1 MLVSYYARKWLWRS
15 FACVL
20 HAYGCQ
26 IRKSQHTLPCRI
38 AVDVTPALSQ
48 LKRVSEGTQSITA
61 AKMTTRR
68 ISDLAATHVTV
79 SARDEHTG
87 EEVSIQLPI
96 VRGSAGAPAVDIS
109 TLPAA
114 TGLYTLDPGFVATGS
129 CRSAITFIDGPAGVL
144 LHRGY
149 GIDDL
154 AAKSSYLE
162 VVYLLLNNRLPASQ
176 RRLDLFTEEVIR
188 RMSVDRRLE
197 SFMSGF
203 PDDAHPMAVMVGT
216 VGALSAFYHDCRGV
230 KAMNESER
238 ALAAVRVVTK
248 LPTIAAMAYR
258 HSVGLPYVAPR
269 RGKSF
274 AANLLNMCFASPL
287 DGGEFVAP
295 PAAFVKALDVFLL
308 LHADHEQNASTST
321 VRMAASSEANPFA
334 CVAARVE
341 VNKRVGGP

>member
-1 MLVSYYARKWLWRS
+1 
-15 FACVL
+15 
-20 HAYGCQ
+20 
-26 IRKSQHTLPCRI
+26 
-38 AVDVTPALSQ
+38 
-48 LKRVSEGTQSITA
+48 
-61 AKMTTRR
+61 MTTRR
-68 ISDLAATHVTV
+68 IADLAATHVTV
-79 SARDEHTG
+79 SARDETTG

-154 AAKSSYLE
+154 AARSSYLE

-238 ALAAVRVVTK
+238 ALAAVRVVAK

-295 PAAFVKALDVFLL
+295 PPCFEKALDVFLL
-308 LHADHEQNASTST
+308 LHACLLYTSPSP
-321 VRMAASSEANPFA
+321 RD
-334 CVAARVE
+334 
-341 VNKRVGGP
+341 